1 LTNLTYNEAHLVKK
15 AKAGEQWAI
24 AALVENHS
32 SKVYN
37 LALRL
42 MQNQEDAEDVLQETF
57 LVFMDKIHSFKG
69 NASIGTWLYRIGTN
83 VALGKLRVKDYID
96 RDISIHDPGF
106 ESLKGYEIRNWPD
119 HPENELDPE
128 SFNECLKKEL
138 QTLSEDY
145 RFVFVLRDL
154 EGLSTKETAKLLK
167 ITESNVKVRLM
178 RARLFLR
185 DQLAKKLKCVERRE
199 YE

>member
-1 LTNLTYNEAHLVKK
+1 
-15 AKAGEQWAI
+15 
-24 AALVENHS
+24 
-32 SKVYN
+32 
-37 LALRL
+37 
-42 MQNQEDAEDVLQETF
+42 M
-57 LVFMDKIHSFKG
+57 
-69 NASIGTWLYRIGTN
+69 
-83 VALGKLRVKDYID
+83 
-96 RDISIHDPGF
+96 
-106 ESLKGYEIRNWPD
+106 
-119 HPENELDPE
+119 DPE
-128 SFNECLKKEL
+128 SFNECLKKAL